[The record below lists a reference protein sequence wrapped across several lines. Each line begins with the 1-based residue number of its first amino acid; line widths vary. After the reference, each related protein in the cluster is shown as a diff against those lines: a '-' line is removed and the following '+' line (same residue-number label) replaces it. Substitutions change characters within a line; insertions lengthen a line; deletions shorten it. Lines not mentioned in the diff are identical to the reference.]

1 MAVQRIKLLGVPVDV
16 CSKQDLEEK
25 ILQLLEKKG
34 SSQISFI
41 TIWDFMKIR
50 CKNEYAE
57 SIRNAD
63 LILPIS
69 KSILSGAKF
78 LNKTVPFRYNPFD
91 AFISILSILESRYK
105 SFYIFGGRK
114 KALAA
119 AEKNM
124 RSTFR
129 GLQIVGRCVGYYQKQ
144 DEENIIQ
151 AISKASPSLVL
162 VSEGIKKKD
171 FWSYSNKEK
180 FSSGIFLYY
189 RDAVGILSK
198 RIKRVNPKVFE
209 KGHEVWGEI
218 IRNPLRIFLIFP
230 FLWYIT
236 LLVWTKLFKKD

>member
-34 SSQISFI
+34 PSQISFI

-105 SFYIFGGRK
+105 SFYI
-114 KALAA
+114 
-119 AEKNM
+119 
-124 RSTFR
+124 
-129 GLQIVGRCVGYYQKQ
+129 
-144 DEENIIQ
+144 
-151 AISKASPSLVL
+151 
-162 VSEGIKKKD
+162 
-171 FWSYSNKEK
+171 
-180 FSSGIFLYY
+180 
-189 RDAVGILSK
+189 
-198 RIKRVNPKVFE
+198 
-209 KGHEVWGEI
+209 
-218 IRNPLRIFLIFP
+218 
-230 FLWYIT
+230 
-236 LLVWTKLFKKD
+236 